1 MGHQMPKPSGCGQ
14 GLLAQSFFAQKRPK
28 KKPHAGCTRLRG
40 VGHIA
45 KQVEKK
51 FRKCPKMSE
60 ISPKM
65 SEIWR
70 QNFFCPTK
78 NISNAKFETLFEMY
92 LQHFQVKISFWALLR
107 HFSVHSH
114 SRTGILEKKMHK
126 VGKKKSAQ
134 IANPSKNPP
143 AQIQWEVDFSHF

>member
-1 MGHQMPKPSGCGQ
+1 MTILVH
-14 GLLAQSFFAQKRPK
+14 LLVLE
-28 KKPHAGCTRLRG
+28 G
-40 VGHIA
+40 IA
-45 KQVEKK
+45 
-51 FRKCPKMSE
+51 
-60 ISPKM
+60 
-65 SEIWR
+65 
-70 QNFFCPTK
+70 
-78 NISNAKFETLFEMY
+78 NICVAPFNIFSVTQPFLNEFSNAKFETLFEMY

>member
-1 MGHQMPKPSGCGQ
+1 
-14 GLLAQSFFAQKRPK
+14 
-28 KKPHAGCTRLRG
+28 
-40 VGHIA
+40 
-45 KQVEKK
+45 
-51 FRKCPKMSE
+51 
-60 ISPKM
+60 M

-70 QNFFCPTK
+70 QIFFWPTK

-92 LQHFQVKISFWALLR
+92 LQHFQVKISFWALPR

>member
-1 MGHQMPKPSGCGQ
+1 MP
-14 GLLAQSFFAQKRPK
+14 
-28 KKPHAGCTRLRG
+28 
-40 VGHIA
+40 
-45 KQVEKK
+45 
-51 FRKCPKMSE
+51 E
-60 ISPKM
+60 I
-65 SEIWR
+65 IWR
-70 QNFFCPTK
+70 QIFFCPTK

-92 LQHFQVKISFWALLR
+92 LQYFQVKISFWALLR

-126 VGKKKSAQ
+126 VGGKKSAQ